1 MNIRVS
7 VWPKRTRYRNRSRKL
22 PVSLWLLLAGCVSE
36 NVHLSLRFLLAMR
49 YRAASASLRRPWEYN
64 QRGDSGMNLKET
76 SLKAVYSYRDAYIE
90 RRQFTYGGWSVL
102 GLKPDS
108 PTGTGKTEGAHCQ
121 QHATLNSV
129 CWMNGNQGHTSK
141 VTVNMVNSM
150 HWLLSK
156 CLHTNDKLSLPY

>member
-7 VWPKRTRYRNRSRKL
+7 VCPKRTRYRNRSRKL
-22 PVSLWLLLAGCVSE
+22 PVSLWPLLAGCVSE
-36 NVHLSLRFLLAMR
+36 NVHLSLRFLLAMK

-76 SLKAVYSYRDAYIE
+76 SLKAVYSYRDACIE

-108 PTGTGKTEGAHCQ
+108 PTGIGKREGARLQ
-121 QHATLNSV
+121 QHASVKWHLLDEWTLRTRFQSNSKHGQQYAFIFKQMFTYE
-129 CWMNGNQGHTSK
+129 W
-141 VTVNMVNSM
+141 
-150 HWLLSK
+150 
-156 CLHTNDKLSLPY
+156 